1 MVGLEPVA
9 GHLVEEDAAE
19 AAADDHRHRS
29 RRRRAGIEQGQ
40 RLARRL
46 LGDRRRFVFEQLEAA
61 LGAERLGAGLDRLA
75 AAGDGLGA
83 DPGAGAIVAAE
94 QAVGVGDGDLAPG
107 LGVGGGELGDLAA

>member
-19 AAADDHRHRS
+19 AAADDDRHRAG
-29 RRRRAGIEQGQ
+29 RGRAGVEQGQ

-46 LGDRRRFVFEQLEAA
+46 LGDRAGVVFEELEAA
-61 LGAERLGAGLDRLA
+61 VGAERLGAGLDRVA

-83 DPGAGAIVAAE
+83 DPDAGAVVA
-94 QAVGVGDGDLAPG
+94 G
-107 LGVGGGELGDLAA
+107 